1 MAKHRA
7 VRLAQS
13 IKEEFSRM
21 LREDIKD
28 PRLGFVTVT
37 DVEVAEDLRYAKI
50 FVSILGQD
58 QDVKNSMEVLNHAS
72 GYVRSELGKTIR
84 IRHIPEVSFHHDQ
97 SIKHGDRI
105 SKLLRDIGV
114 KGESANAEYE
124 D

>member
-1 MAKHRA
+1 MVKHRA

-21 LREDIKD
+21 LREDLKD

-37 DVEVAEDLRYAKI
+37 DVEVSEDLRYAKI
-50 FVSILGQD
+50 FVSIFGQD
-58 QDVKNSMEVLNHAS
+58 QDVKNSMEVLNHAT
-72 GYVRSELGKTIR
+72 GYVRCELGKAIR
-84 IRHIPEVSFHHDQ
+84 IRHIPEVSFHYDQ
-97 SIKHGDRI
+97 SIEHGDRI

-114 KGESANAEYE
+114 KGDSTNAKYE